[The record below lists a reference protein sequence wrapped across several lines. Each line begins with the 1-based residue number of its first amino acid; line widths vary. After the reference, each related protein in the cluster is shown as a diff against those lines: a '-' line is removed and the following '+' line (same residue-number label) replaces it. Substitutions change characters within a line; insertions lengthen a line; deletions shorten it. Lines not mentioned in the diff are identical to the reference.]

1 MSTCWI
7 RRWLESD
14 RDICFVGNVVGENRS
29 QTIRDGTF
37 LELTAADHGRILN
50 DDAGLSGKV
59 YGYER
64 YEYPFPLPLPF
75 PGRAV

>member
-1 MSTCWI
+1 MSKCWI

-14 RDICFVGNVVGENRS
+14 RGICFVGNIEGENRS
-29 QTIRDGTF
+29 QTIRDGTL

-59 YGYER
+59 YASAKGFCAFQFRTYN
-64 YEYPFPLPLPF
+64 P
-75 PGRAV
+75 